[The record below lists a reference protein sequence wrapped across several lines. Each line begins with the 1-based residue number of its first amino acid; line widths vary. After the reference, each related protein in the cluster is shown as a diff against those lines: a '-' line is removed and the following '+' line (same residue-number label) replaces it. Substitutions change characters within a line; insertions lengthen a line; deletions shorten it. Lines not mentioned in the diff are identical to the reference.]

1 MKIAIVAVLRIAIPV
16 ATKKIAKKIAT
27 ETSPENTRNHGG
39 MKRPRREEFEKKRN
53 GKMKRNL
60 EVKVILVSYQ
70 VRRWGSKRLKNR

>member
-1 MKIAIVAVLRIAIPV
+1 MKIAIVAVLRIAIRV

-27 ETSPENTRNHGG
+27 ETSPENTRNHGA

-60 EVKVILVSYQ
+60 EVKVILGSYQ
-70 VRRWGSKRLKNR
+70 VRGWGS

>member
-1 MKIAIVAVLRIAIPV
+1 MKIAIVAVLRIAIRV

-27 ETSPENTRNHGG
+27 ETSPESTRNHGA
-39 MKRPRREEFEKKRN
+39 MKRQRREEFGKKRN

-70 VRRWGSKRLKNR
+70 VRGWGS

>member
-27 ETSPENTRNHGG
+27 ETSPENTRNGG
-39 MKRPRREEFEKKRN
+39 MKRPRREEFGKKRN
-53 GKMKRNL
+53 GKRRRNL

-70 VRRWGSKRLKNR
+70 VREWGS